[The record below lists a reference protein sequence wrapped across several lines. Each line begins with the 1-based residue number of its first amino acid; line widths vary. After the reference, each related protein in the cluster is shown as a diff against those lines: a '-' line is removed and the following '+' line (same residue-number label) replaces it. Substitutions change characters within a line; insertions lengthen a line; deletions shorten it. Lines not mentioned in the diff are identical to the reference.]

1 MKMTPE
7 LAKAQYNMK
16 PGIISERGFLGDD
29 SRPLSDI
36 IENDAEIVKHLN
48 LSNEKISEVL
58 KDFMVRGKKGL
69 GNPVVVDDMWEAT
82 TEEFR
87 GKIPCPFE
95 DGITRKTNTVVKNL
109 KTGEILEYSELS
121 VHLIEKH
128 GFFQGKESAFRVDP
142 AKFKKVFMV

>member
-7 LAKAQYNMK
+7 MVKAQNNMK
-16 PGIISERGFLGDD
+16 PGIISESGFLGDD

-36 IENDAEIVKHLN
+36 LENDAELLNHLS
-48 LSNEKISEVL
+48 LSKEKISETL
-58 KDFMVRGKKGL
+58 KDFMIKGKKDL
-69 GNPVVVDDMWEAT
+69 GNPVVVDGLWEVA

-121 VHLIEKH
+121 LHLIEKH
-128 GFFQGKESAFRVDP
+128 GFFQGKESAFRIDP
-142 AKFKKVFMV
+142 AKFKRVFMI